1 MAVLRLVPRRAAGGY
16 DRGTMPPAVAD
27 STLPPRVLIVDDEQ
41 AIRDSAA
48 TVLKAAGFEIQVAAD
63 GAEALTLFA
72 RDWYPV
78 VITDRDMPV
87 LDGIEFVSKLR
98 AIALA
103 PVYVIMLTTSNDV
116 QDHER
121 GYCAGVDQSV
131 AKQGYENE
139 LVPKVKAGMTA
150 VKRRRAAATGRSN
163 EPVTVD
169 LENGAHTAR
178 HLVGRLHAEIAQAS
192 RSKGALNVL
201 SVGLDATDAGT
212 AAKNRSGAPS
222 SATLLTAVYSTIRPK
237 LDWLAR
243 LPAPPNSCRLAV
255 VMPESEPTDVA
266 AVEQGIRNALVHYG
280 MGSALHGVELSFG
293 VAKLATGD
301 NLPTALELL
310 GQSERNRRNKE
321 PTASADSAAVFR

>member
-1 MAVLRLVPRRAAGGY
+1 
-16 DRGTMPPAVAD
+16 MPPAAE

-41 AIRDSAA
+41 EIRDRA
-48 TVLKAAGFEIQVAAD
+48 VGLLKAAGYETQVATD
-63 GAEALTLFA
+63 GAQALTLFA

-87 LDGIEFVSKLR
+87 LDGIELVAKLR

-103 PVYVIMLTTSNDV
+103 PVYVVMLTTSNDV

-121 GYCAGVDQSV
+121 GYCAGVDQSI
-131 AKQGYENE
+131 AKQNYETE

-150 VKRRRAAATGRSN
+150 VKRRRASATGRSN

-178 HLVGRLHAEIAQAS
+178 HLVGRLHAEIAQVPRTS
-192 RSKGALNVL
+192 GALHVL
-201 SVGLDATDAGT
+201 SVGLESNEAGAGSKRRTDG
-212 AAKNRSGAPS
+212 PS

-237 LDWLAR
+237 QDWVAR
-243 LPAPPNSCRLAV
+243 LPAPPNTCRLAI
-255 VMPESEPTDVA
+255 VMPESDLNDIA

-280 MGSALHGVELSFG
+280 TESALRGIELSVG
-293 VAKLATGD
+293 VARLAADD
-301 NLPTALELL
+301 NPPTALELL
-310 GQSERNRRNKE
+310 GQSERNRRSKE
-321 PTASADSAAVFR
+321 VPAAGVGKVQAEEAPTPAPDQKA